1 MNNDQQQTKHKVVSE
16 YDLEI
21 PPSHTADQQF
31 DTTRKSLWTLT
42 VSRHQE
48 ENQSKATGP
57 LFFIKM
63 IAKLGMTLSTT

>member
-1 MNNDQQQTKHKVVSE
+1 MNQQQTKHKEVSE

-21 PPSHTADQQF
+21 PQSHTVDQQF
-31 DTTRKSLWTLT
+31 DTTRKSPWTLT
-42 VSRHQE
+42 VSTHQE
-48 ENQSKATGP
+48 ENQRKATGP